1 MKQIR
6 AWSKLEGNTQWTRL
20 QIADFEKL
28 QHIIESMR
36 DTFINRVVCM
46 PRKDLGKR
54 WLKTLIFSWQ
64 LGPQEAESES

>member
-36 DTFINRVVCM
+36 DTFIHRVVCM

-54 WLKTLIFSWQ
+54 GLKTLIFSWQ
-64 LGPQEAESES
+64 LGPPEAESES